1 MSYFEYAA
9 GAGLSAVVERFWS
22 FESASTAIERIAPD
36 GRCELI
42 IHMGEPYLE
51 VHGAQARVQPPAL
64 LAGQL
69 TQPLMLQG
77 QGRSSVLSA
86 RLAPAAAAMLLHGD
100 ARQATNR
107 RLSLLALDPQ
117 GAAPLLQALAPA
129 QAMESRVARLA
140 SYIGHRCLAA
150 PLGLDAVV
158 ERALIAIETEPAPPL
173 SVLAGQLGLS
183 LRQLER
189 RFAHAVGLTPRQ
201 HLGIVRF
208 RRIFDALDAGA
219 SSFSAAA
226 QSAGYSDHP
235 QMAREFRRYLGC
247 TASQFIAQRAHLA
260 AAMTGAA
267 GMSH

>member
-1 MSYFEYAA
+1 MSYFEYAV
-9 GAGLSAVVERFWS
+9 GAELSAVVERFWS
-22 FESASTAIERIAPD
+22 FESDCAAIERIAPD

-42 IHMGEPYLE
+42 IHLGEPYLE
-51 VHGAQARVQPPAL
+51 LHGARSQVQPLAL

-69 TQPLMLQG
+69 TEPLWLQG
-77 QGRSSVLSA
+77 RGRSSVLSA

-117 GAAPLLQALAPA
+117 GAAPLLQALVPA
-129 QAMESRVARLA
+129 QAMEERVARLA
-140 SYIGHRCLAA
+140 RYVGHRCLAA

-158 ERALIAIETEPAPPL
+158 ERALIDLEAERPPPL
-173 SVLAGQLGLS
+173 ALLAGQLGLS

-208 RRIFDALDAGA
+208 RRVFDALGAGA
-219 SSFSAAA
+219 SSFSEAA
-226 QSAGYSDHP
+226 QSAGYSDQP

-247 TASQFIAQRAHLA
+247 TASQFIAERAHLS